1 MHMFDFSTLIHNR
14 FATRTYLPQSVEAE
28 KLAYILEAGRL
39 APTGA
44 NAQHQRILVVQSE
57 EGRAKLAQ
65 AANIYHAPLA
75 LIVCATPAKAW
86 VRPVDGKNI
95 ADIDASIVTDHMMLA
110 AAACGLHSVWICM
123 FKPEV
128 IRQAFCLPEGV
139 EPINILAIGYSDAQP
154 PVKNRKPLET
164 LVTYESF

>member
-1 MHMFDFSTLIHNR
+1 
-14 FATRTYLPQSVEAE
+14 
-28 KLAYILEAGRL
+28 
-39 APTGA
+39 
-44 NAQHQRILVVQSE
+44 
-57 EGRAKLAQ
+57 
-65 AANIYHAPLA
+65 
-75 LIVCATPAKAW
+75 
-86 VRPVDGKNI
+86 
-95 ADIDASIVTDHMMLA
+95 
-110 AAACGLHSVWICM
+110 M